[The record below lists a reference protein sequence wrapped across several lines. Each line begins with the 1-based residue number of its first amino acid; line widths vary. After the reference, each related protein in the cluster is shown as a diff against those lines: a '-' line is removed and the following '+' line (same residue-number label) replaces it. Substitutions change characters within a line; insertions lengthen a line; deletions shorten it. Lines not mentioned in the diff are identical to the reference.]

1 MKAHLKLAGLV
12 LAATSVSA
20 LATGPAHAAEC
31 KNFAAIG
38 TGITQDLAK
47 FMAEHGIANVAA
59 DKGYT
64 PHGTISYKC
73 VNGMLGIDCHAHQRA
88 CK

>member
-1 MKAHLKLAGLV
+1 MKSHLKLAMFA
-12 LAATSVSA
+12 LAAMGVSG
-20 LATGPAHAAEC
+20 LATGSAHAAEC

-64 PHGTISYKC
+64 PSGTISYKC
-73 VNGMLGIDCHAHQRA
+73 VNGVVGIDCHAHQRA

>member
-12 LAATSVSA
+12 LAAGLVSSVTSGA
-20 LATGPAHAAEC
+20 QAADC
-31 KNFAAIG
+31 KNFAAVG

-64 PHGTISYKC
+64 PQGTIAYKC
-73 VNGMLGIDCHAHQRA
+73 VNGAIGIDCHAHQRA